1 MSNIKFIKIGDDGQQ
16 LPNDATDWV
25 AVELPEHGLTFT
37 GTSIVDTDVPLEQCE
52 AAAKALTIAGHS
64 DWDLPTIDELSLL
77 IDRTRYS
84 PAINTDFF
92 RDIQNDWYWSKT
104 PTAWSLDEAGSSASA
119 WLVSFYYG
127 YVLNGPRYGLGFA
140 LAVRRAGQ

>member
-1 MSNIKFIKIGDDGQQ
+1 MSNIKFIKIDAEGQQ

-37 GTSIVDTDVPLEQCE
+37 ATSIVESDVPQEKCE
-52 AAAKALTIAGHS
+52 AAAKALTLAGHS

-77 IDRTRYS
+77 VDRTRYE

-92 RDIQNDWYWSKT
+92 QDIQSDWYWSKT
-104 PTAWSLDEAGSSASA
+104 PAAWSSASA
-119 WLVSFYYG
+119 WFVYFDGG
-127 YVLNGPRYGLGFA
+127 YVHDDLRSYDGFA

>member
-1 MSNIKFIKIGDDGQQ
+1 MSNIKFIKIGADGQQ

-37 GTSIVDTDVPLEQCE
+37 ATSIVDTDVPQEQCK
-52 AAAKALTIAGHS
+52 AAAKALTLAGHS

-77 IDRTRYS
+77 VDRTRYE

-92 RDIQNDWYWSKT
+92 QDIENDWYWSKT
-104 PTAWSLDEAGSSASA
+104 PAAWSSASA
-119 WLVSFYYG
+119 WGVGFGYGGVDYDHRSFD
-127 YVLNGPRYGLGFA
+127 GFA

>member
-1 MSNIKFIKIGDDGQQ
+1 MTNIKFIKIGADGQQ
-16 LPNDATDWV
+16 LPIDATDWV

-37 GTSIVDTDVPLEQCE
+37 ATSIVESDVPQEQCD
-52 AAAKALTIAGHS
+52 AAAKAMTLAGHS

-77 IDRTRYS
+77 VDRTRYE

-92 RDIQNDWYWSKT
+92 QDIQNDWYWSKT
-104 PTAWSLDEAGSSASA
+104 PAAWSSASA
-119 WLVSFYYG
+119 WGVHFDGG
-127 YVLNGPRYGLGFA
+127 YVGSGHRSGSGFA

>member
-1 MSNIKFIKIGDDGQQ
+1 MSNIKFIKIGADGQQ

-37 GTSIVDTDVPLEQCE
+37 ATSIVESDVPQAQCE
-52 AAAKALTIAGHS
+52 AAAKALTLAGHS
-64 DWDLPTIDELSLL
+64 DWDLPTIEELSLL
-77 IDRTRYS
+77 VDRTRYE

-92 RDIQNDWYWSKT
+92 QDIQNDWYWSKT
-104 PTAWSLDEAGSSASA
+104 PAAWSSASA
-119 WLVSFYYG
+119 WGVGFNVGAVDSSHRSNY
-127 YVLNGPRYGLGFA
+127 GFA